1 MIDKKFFKIGANVV
15 AKFRKHTF
23 ENALDINGK
32 TFKGY
37 STRPSKWTSMN
48 MKKSARGLIPKG
60 GISYKDAKESG
71 QMKRQA
77 SEFAGSTAPV
87 LSSDLMRDWK
97 LLKVTDNGFSFGTK
111 KFGDRV
117 KHLAKRGRV
126 IAKDGKE
133 LPKDIVTYLM
143 NEADKYVKKE
153 LGKTKGAKLDI
164 RVS

>member
-15 AKFRKHTF
+15 AKFREHTF
-23 ENALDINGK
+23 TKALDINGK
-32 TFKGY
+32 KFKGY
-37 STRPSKWTSMN
+37 SPEYGAAK
-48 MKKSARGLIPKG
+48 RGNKL
-60 GISYKDAKESG
+60 
-71 QMKRQA
+71 KRQA
-77 SEFAGSTAPV
+77 SEFANSTAPV

-97 LLKVTDNGFSFGTK
+97 LLKVTDNGFSFGTVA
-111 KFGDRV
+111 FGDRV

>member
-15 AKFRKHTF
+15 AKFREHTF
-23 ENALDINGK
+23 EKALDINGK
-32 TFKGY
+32 KFKGY

-77 SEFAGSTAPV
+77 TEFAGSTAPV
-87 LSSDLMRDWK
+87 LSSDLLRDWK
-97 LLKVTDNGFSFGTK
+97 LRKVTNNGFSFGTVE
-111 KFGDRV
+111 FGDRV

-126 IAKDGKE
+126 ISKE
-133 LPKDIVTYLM
+133 SKALPDKVEKFLM
-143 NEADKYVKKE
+143 READKYVKRK
-153 LGKTKGAKLDI
+153 LGKTKGGTFNI
-164 RVS
+164 GR